1 MKQKLPATKCIR
13 RILLRYIPRHSIM
26 KKVLPTLTSDFKNT
40 PVVCPSGV
48 VSFLYGVCKLLW
60 MLLFNFMKE
69 GYLPY

>member
-1 MKQKLPATKCIR
+1 MQLSVLGA
-13 RILLRYIPRHSIM
+13 YYFVIPLHSIM
-26 KKVLPTLTSDFKNT
+26 KEVLPTLTSDFKNT
-40 PVVCPSGV
+40 RVVCPSGV

>member
-1 MKQKLPATKCIR
+1 MKE
-13 RILLRYIPRHSIM
+13 
-26 KKVLPTLTSDFKNT
+26 VLPTLTSDFKNT
-40 PVVCPSGV
+40 RVVCPSGV

>member
-1 MKQKLPATKCIR
+1 MKE
-13 RILLRYIPRHSIM
+13 
-26 KKVLPTLTSDFKNT
+26 VLPTLTSDFKNT
-40 PVVCPSGV
+40 RVVGPSGV